1 MIEFFSSLPRYSKE
15 KLYSLLNY
23 IFNLLHSSKYQ
34 ELNDSNRIKHQL
46 LERRFESVYKR
57 WGNLPDKITLSDENL
72 LPNDIK
78 KDWEQFDNSFDG
90 KITETIKKSY
100 GTLIKKTASFLKYIE
115 SIPTND
121 KGQYSLFNA
130 RSIDLEEEKEKQIQ
144 LKRQYD
150 KIKELLDNEQNAN
163 ESNQE
168 IIKALQK
175 KLNTVVQ
182 EMKEVREKVESA
194 DADRKAETNWAE
206 RIENAFNDL
215 REYTRPIEK
224 EKKKATIEYWVF
236 LATTWILVVLFCLF
250 YYMFIKD
257 VQEYDIILCTWL
269 DYLPYGMMLPLYGLL
284 IWLCVYLKNR
294 AHKISIELTTRLFN
308 IQYLEGLLKSTNTL
322 SATPNEA
329 IIKIDHAVDSMLRS
343 YLKQASH
350 NQLSEIELSQIEA
363 KELEST
369 PYWKLF
375 QEIKELIKTI
385 KQ

>member
-1 MIEFFSSLPRYSKE
+1 MIEFFSSLPRCSKE

-23 IFNLLHSSKYQ
+23 ISNLLHSSKYQ
-34 ELNDSNRIKHQL
+34 ELNDSNRFAHDQL
-46 LERRFESVYKR
+46 KKRFESVYKR
-57 WGNLPDKITLSDENL
+57 WENLPDKITLSNENP
-72 LPNDIK
+72 LPNAIK
-78 KDWEQFDNSFDG
+78 KDWELFDSSFDG
-90 KITETIKKSY
+90 TITESIKKSY
-100 GTLIKKTASFLKYIE
+100 GTLIKKTASFLKDIE
-115 SIPTND
+115 SILTNY
-121 KGQYSLFNA
+121 QYSSFNA
-130 RSIDLEEEKEKQIQ
+130 RSIDLEEEKKKQIQ
-144 LKRQYD
+144 LKKQYD
-150 KIKELLDNEQNAN
+150 KLKELLENEQNAN
-163 ESNQE
+163 ESNKE

-175 KLNTVVQ
+175 ELNTIVQ
-182 EMKEVREKVESA
+182 EMKEGREKIESV

-224 EKKKATIEYWVF
+224 EKGKATIEYWVF
-236 LATTWILVVLFCLF
+236 LATTWILVTLFCLL
-250 YYMFIKD
+250 YYLFIKG

-322 SATPNEA
+322 SANPNEA

-343 YLKQASH
+343 YLKQADH
-350 NQLSEIELSQIEA
+350 NQLSEVELSQIET
-363 KELEST
+363 KESESS
-369 PYWKLF
+369 PYWKLL